1 MSGADGQR
9 AGDDARLESLLSSMR
24 AFYAGDSSSRAP
36 VVPGESDRVAD
47 LCKLFNAIAE
57 HAALVERRLE
67 QARGESRRAAAEAA
81 AEAAAATAAAI
92 VVFEDVSQRE
102 SLEPMHATAQ
112 SAVRGLGGNWERAAV
127 LAVRSPED
135 VRDAVLGGHR
145 ILCALLDAR
154 SPLEPLRQAGR
165 ALEAVAPDAPKVY
178 FAPEGDHGAADRAQE
193 AVAAHTRA
201 EIVRSIGQ
209 ASERLTLHWL
219 TSVPGS
225 DEVTADQPERGYGQQ
240 HFEGEKVLVVDDDVR
255 NVFAMVSAL
264 ELYGLTAVTA
274 DSGYEAL
281 DIVQQ
286 TPDIRVVLMDLMMPG
301 LDGYAT
307 TARLRER
314 FSPGELPI
322 IAVTARTAAEDAE
335 RSRAVGIN
343 EHVTKPVEVEHLL
356 SLIRGMLKY

>member
-1 MSGADGQR
+1 VSAAHQVS
-9 AGDDARLESLLSSMR
+9 AEDARLESLLDAMR
-24 AFYAGDSSSRAP
+24 AFYAGDTSSRAP

-57 HAALVERRLE
+57 HSALIERRLE
-67 QARGESRRAAAEAA
+67 QARGENRRAVGEAA
-81 AEAAAATAAAI
+81 AEAAASSAAI
-92 VVFEDVSQRE
+92 VVFEDPSQRE
-102 SLEPMHATAQ
+102 SLEPMRATAQ
-112 SAVRGLGGNWERAAV
+112 SAVRGLGGNWERATV
-127 LAVRSPED
+127 LAVRGPED
-135 VRDAVLGGHR
+135 VRDAVVGGHR
-145 ILCALLDAR
+145 ILCVLLDAR
-154 SPLEPLRQAGR
+154 APHDPLLHAAR

-178 FAPEGDHGAADRAQE
+178 FAPEGDHAAADRAA
-193 AVAAHTRA
+193 AVVGGHNRA

-225 DEVTADQPERGYGQQ
+225 DEVTADRPERGYGQQ

-281 DIVQQ
+281 DILNQ
-286 TPDIRVVLMDLMMPG
+286 TQDIRVVLMDLMMPG

-307 TARLRER
+307 TARIRER
-314 FSPGELPI
+314 RSPADLPI
-322 IAVTARTAAEDAE
+322 IAVTARTAASDVE
-335 RSRAVGIN
+335 RSREAGIN
-343 EHVTKPVEVEHLL
+343 EFVTKPVEIEHLL
-356 SLIRGMLKY
+356 SLIRGMLEH

>member
-1 MSGADGQR
+1 MSA
-9 AGDDARLESLLSSMR
+9 AYEVSADDARLGSLLEAMR
-24 AFYAGDSSSRAP
+24 AFYAGDISARAP
-36 VVPGESDRVAD
+36 VVPGESDRVGD

-57 HAALVERRLE
+57 HSALIERRLE
-67 QARGESRRAAAEAA
+67 QARGETRRATVEAA
-81 AEAAAATAAAI
+81 AEAAAAVSAAI
-92 VVFEDVSQRE
+92 VVFEDATQPE
-102 SLEPMHATAQ
+102 SLEPMRATAQ

-127 LAVRSPED
+127 LEVRVPED

-154 SPLEPLRQAGR
+154 SPLEPLLQAGR

-178 FAPEGDHGAADRAQE
+178 FAPEGDHAANDRAEQ
-193 AVAAHTRA
+193 AVGGHTRA
-201 EIVRSIGQ
+201 ETVRSIGQ

-225 DEVTADQPERGYGQQ
+225 DEVTAEQPERGYGQQ

-281 DIVQQ
+281 DILNQ

-307 TARLRER
+307 TARIRER
-314 FSPGELPI
+314 FSSAELPI
-322 IAVTARTAAEDAE
+322 IAVTARTAASDAE
-335 RSRAVGIN
+335 RSREAGIN

-356 SLIRGMLKY
+356 SLIRGMLKH